1 MMKAVIFDKNATPEK
16 LILREVEKPVPD
28 DNQVLIEIHAAS
40 INAADYRSMR
50 MGIIPK
56 HRIFGADV
64 AGRVVTAGSA
74 VTALKSGDAVVG
86 DLSGCGFGG
95 FAEYAVAPASVLALK
110 PENLSFEDAAAVPL
124 AGVTALQGLRDLGKI
139 QPGQRVLICGAG
151 GGVGTFAVQLAKNF
165 GAHVTAVCGPR
176 SVDLVRSLGA
186 DCVIDY
192 STEDFTR
199 RSVRYDLI
207 LGINGRS
214 SLADYK
220 RLLTPHGIY
229 VMVGGHLS
237 QVFSA
242 ILFGPLMSLGS
253 RKFRALAAKPNA
265 KDTAY
270 LLQLA
275 AKGKLKPVIDR
286 IYPLEQTP
294 EGMRCVSQGHTRG
307 KVIISIFKEQ

>member
-1 MMKAVIFDKNATPEK
+1 MKAIIFDKNAAPDK
-16 LILREVEKPVPD
+16 LILSEVEKPTPD
-28 DNQVLIEIHAAS
+28 NDQVLIKIHAAS

-56 HRIFGADV
+56 CRILGADV

-74 VTALKSGDAVVG
+74 VTELKPGDAVVG

-95 FAEYAVAPASVLALK
+95 FAEYVVAPASALTLK

-165 GAHVTAVCGPR
+165 GAHITAVCGPR

-192 STEDFTR
+192 STEDFTF
-199 RSVRYDLI
+199 SSASYDLI
-207 LGINGRS
+207 LGINGSS
-214 SLADYK
+214 SLSGYK
-220 RLLTPHGIY
+220 RLLTPRGTY
-229 VMVGGHLS
+229 VMVGGRLS

-265 KDTAY
+265 KDMAY

-275 AKGKLKPVIDR
+275 ATGRLKPVIDH
-286 IYPLEQTP
+286 IYSLAQTP
-294 EGMRCVSQGHTRG
+294 EGMRFVSQGHTRG
-307 KVIISIFKEQ
+307 KVIISVYKDQ